1 MSIQW
6 DNAVEGT
13 SDDAAISKLSA
24 ATLGYFDDKFM
35 TYFVGRKKFIRR
47 SPIINRGYFAR
58 VAARD
63 EVVTQFLDLC
73 NKNCQILSLGA
84 GSDTLYFR
92 LASRGLKPKRYV
104 EVDLAGVVVRKQ
116 KIIAQT
122 EELNSLV
129 DNEVYSLFEADIV
142 KVDDLQKKLSKLE
155 NFDFNLP
162 TLILSECVLVY
173 LEPENSMKILKMI
186 SKEFQNSSI
195 FVYEQVRPDDAFGK
209 VMMENLRRR
218 GCPLK
223 GLVAHRSPE
232 MQIDR
237 FKNIAG
243 FSHCECFDMNKIYY
257 EVLPKPLINKIEKL
271 EIFDE
276 FEEWHIMSA
285 HYAIVLAKNIS
296 NSNVN
301 SPLHKLSLMPTSK

>member
-1 MSIQW
+1 MSIVW

-63 EVVTQFLDLC
+63 ELIKQFLEIC

-92 LASRGLKPKRYV
+92 LAEKDMMPKRYV
-104 EVDLAGVVVRKQ
+104 EVDLPGVVVRKQ

-122 EELNSLV
+122 KALNSLV
-129 DNEVYSLFEADIV
+129 DDKVYSLFDADIV
-142 KVDDLQKKLSKLE
+142 KTEELLKALKELK
-155 NFDFNLP
+155 NFDFCLP
-162 TLILSECVLVY
+162 TMILSECVLVY

-186 SKEFQNSSI
+186 SNQFVNSSI

-209 VMMENLRRR
+209 VMMENLRQR

-237 FKNIAG
+237 FMNVAE
-243 FSHCECFDMNKIYY
+243 FTHCECYDMNQIYY
-257 EVLPKPLINKIEKL
+257 EILPKELINKIEKL

-285 HYAIVLAKNIS
+285 HYAIVVAKNITK
-296 NSNVN
+296 NYPD
-301 SPLHKLSLMPTSK
+301 SPLHKLRFMKEEK